1 MEGEYES
8 RLSELQS
15 DLVKARKE
23 LGDHQNLIRQTEKD
37 KATVLQE
44 LVEQNHRLNR
54 ELSQVRNLYI
64 FGQMSRQKEGKRCVL
79 LSKKTI

>member
-1 MEGEYES
+1 MRRRLDTKEGEYES

-23 LGDHQNLIRQTEKD
+23 LGDHQHLIRQTEKE

-44 LVEQNHRLNR
+44 LMEQNHRLNR
-54 ELSQVRNLYI
+54 ELREVR
-64 FGQMSRQKEGKRCVL
+64 R
-79 LSKKTI
+79 T